1 MIRFH
6 FENLLNNSKA
16 KVVFDLAYII
26 DGSNGID
33 SPFKTPWI
41 NEDGALNPSYEFP
54 GHPSPPVLR
63 KLEYDI
69 SLEYSFYE
77 KLFISFIKQF

>member
-33 SPFKTPWI
+33 SPFK
-41 NEDGALNPSYEFP
+41 NSMD
-54 GHPSPPVLR
+54 
-63 KLEYDI
+63 K
-69 SLEYSFYE
+69 
-77 KLFISFIKQF
+77 